1 MYSNK
6 SIGIILSHV
15 VILLFLTDE
24 KAEVAV
30 AILPHFLE
38 TRAKSDKESKFIQFI
53 AVSYLLTYNRP
64 IDCLY

>member
-30 AILPHFLE
+30 AILPHLSKVPW
-38 TRAKSDKESKFIQFI
+38 TPTVKLPSPLKSKSSAWFMVVCWTQH
-53 AVSYLLTYNRP
+53 
-64 IDCLY
+64 